1 MVDIPIEGIT
11 KLLRLASLGKL
22 IEGLIHNINGPMQN
36 LGLDIEM
43 TQYQLSGNI
52 KNNNDLIDNMQS
64 RIKRIE
70 QEFNR
75 LELMIK
81 TTSIRSEFNMEDY
94 NRMDINDF
102 IEQELKFLE
111 ANLYFKHNVQTEL
124 ILQKDPP
131 LLGNL
136 PNNFPLAL
144 GWLLQAVIE
153 EIENQEIKILYL
165 KTDIK
170 DSQLNLTINTEEGNL
185 SEGFTQILNHDFAIG
200 ILEDNNQDMGTIAA
214 LMMFKSEGI
223 SLNSLTDTT
232 GSAIQFTVPI
242 PA

>member
-1 MVDIPIEGIT
+1 MVDIPIDEIT
-11 KLLRLASLGKL
+11 KLLRQASLGKL

-43 TQYQLSGNI
+43 TQYQLSGNT
-52 KNNNDLIDNMQS
+52 KNNDNLIDNVQS

-75 LELMIK
+75 LGLMIK
-81 TTSIRSEFNMEDY
+81 TTSIRSELNMEDY
-94 NRMDINDF
+94 NSMNLNDF
-102 IEQELKFLE
+102 IEQEFKFLE

-124 ILQKDPP
+124 ILQKDSP

-136 PNNFPLAL
+136 PNNFPLAF

-165 KTDIK
+165 KTDIN
-170 DSQLNLTINTEEGNL
+170 DSKLNLSINIKEGNL
-185 SEGFTQILNHDFAIG
+185 SEGFTRILNHDFAVG
-200 ILEDNNQDMGTIAA
+200 LPENNNQDMGTIVA
-214 LMMFKSEGI
+214 LMMFESEGI

-232 GSAIQFTVPI
+232 GTIIQFTVPI
-242 PA
+242 PM